1 MSTKNGPDSAD
12 SGQDSSTSNKHN
24 SVSESRSWDAV
35 IHREIKQS
43 EFELDTDYLEMIIQ
57 VKFVL

>member
-24 SVSESRSWDAV
+24 SISESRSWDDV

-57 VKFVL
+57 V